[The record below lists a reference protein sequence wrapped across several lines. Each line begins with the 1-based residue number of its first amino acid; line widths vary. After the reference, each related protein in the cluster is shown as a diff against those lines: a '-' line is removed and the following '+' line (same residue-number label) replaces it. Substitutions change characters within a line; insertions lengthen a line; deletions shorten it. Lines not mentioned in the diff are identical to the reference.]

1 MMQRPMNSEE
11 LKFAVMLKVVA
22 GAAYDCGDHLGR
34 VLGKEKCARA
44 EQIGDELMQMH
55 WDCLTATGDCE
66 QAELA
71 KRRAGALR
79 VSVSHVKQ
87 KPLDTMIH
95 LTADECTTLIGHALN
110 YCAMECPYAAVSED
124 GCTVDKAAVKGCELQ
139 KLYRRI
145 GLVDSGI
152 VQQGCPYYDYV
163 Y

>member
-1 MMQRPMNSEE
+1 MMQRPMNGDE
-11 LKFAVMLKVVA
+11 LMYAVMLKVVA
-22 GAAYDCGDHLGR
+22 GAAFACGDHLKR
-34 VLGKEKCARA
+34 VLGEEKCARA
-44 EQIGDELMQMH
+44 AEIGEELLGFH
-55 WDCLTATGDCE
+55 TDCLTATGDKE

-71 KRRAGALR
+71 KRRADALQVG
-79 VSVSHVKQ
+79 VSYVK

-110 YCAMECPYAAVSED
+110 YCAMECPYAAISED

>member
-34 VLGKEKCARA
+34 VLGKEKCVRA

-55 WDCLTATGDCE
+55 LDCLTATGDQE
-66 QAELA
+66 QAILA
-71 KRRAGALR
+71 KRRADALR
-79 VSVSHVKQ
+79 VNVSNVKQ